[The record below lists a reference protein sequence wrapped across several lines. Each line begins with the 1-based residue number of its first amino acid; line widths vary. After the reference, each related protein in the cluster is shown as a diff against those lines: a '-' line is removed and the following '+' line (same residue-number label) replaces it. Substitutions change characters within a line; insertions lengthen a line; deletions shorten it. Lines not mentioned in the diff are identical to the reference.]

1 MYKIVKHLPC
11 WLLESWYSLK
21 AVYVEKEFYLIVSC
35 QQNKYP
41 RYLKSIQMLFW
52 IPIPEINHISVPPS
66 LNLVSKSCFLAM
78 GKEPKFCDSLFH
90 SIPNLC
96 PLPGISAFLRKE
108 ASWWFSGKEST
119 CNTGDTGDQVQ
130 FPGEGN
136 GYALQYSCLGN
147 PMDRGSWQVQSMGL
161 QRPGH
166 NLATDFLF
174 RRYRCTHASTWWQSD
189 HIKSTYNWISQHLY
203 LFIVLSCCRFPNFL
217 KKIPIHIFSCVLLL
231 LFLYFSF
238 LLYSTLQPTSF
249 GDFVL
254 RNQSVPSTT
263 FSLRFHLQMQSKWQ
277 SQLLLRLCP
286 ISIPPVLWRPL
297 LPRGILSSRHLLK
310 PRYVFC

>member
-119 CNTGDTGDQVQ
+119 CNAGDTGDQVQ

-203 LFIVLSCCRFPNFL
+203 LLIVLSCCRFPNFL
-217 KKIPIHIFSCVLLL
+217 KKNSYTYLFMCITFIIFI
-231 LFLYFSF
+231 LFV
-238 LLYSTLQPTSF
+238 STLFNLAAYQF
-249 GDFVL
+249 RWFCFEK
-254 RNQSVPSTT
+254 SVST
-263 FSLRFHLQMQSKWQ
+263 FN
-277 SQLLLRLCP
+277 
-286 ISIPPVLWRPL
+286 
-297 LPRGILSSRHLLK
+297 HLLSPLSPPNAK
-310 PRYVFC
+310 QMAKSASPETLSY